1 MINSFLLA
9 FAMYS
14 KIPMPRA
21 DWSREKMKYVMVFFP
36 LDGAVIWLSCGDS
49 AFSVKPWRHRIYS
62 GRQALR

>member
-21 DWSREKMKYVMVFFP
+21 
-36 LDGAVIWLSCGDS
+36 
-49 AFSVKPWRHRIYS
+49 FSVKPWRHRI
-62 GRQALR
+62 

>member
-36 LDGAVIWLSCGDS
+36 LIGAVKQERYSRS
-49 AFSVKPWRHRIYS
+49 RH
-62 GRQALR
+62 L

>member
-21 DWSREKMKYVMVFFP
+21 DWSREKNEICDGVFF
-36 LDGAVIWLSCGDS
+36 
-49 AFSVKPWRHRIYS
+49 R
-62 GRQALR
+62 

>member
-36 LDGAVIWLSCGDS
+36 LIGAVIGLFLWITLST
-49 AFSVKPWRHRIYS
+49 VEKP
-62 GRQALR
+62 